1 MNEDYS
7 VRLRPVTVILSKPSA
22 ACLKASGCSGLS
34 KNLTM
39 DKHRPD
45 VATRQHS
52 HPENLLEYLNSTN
65 KNRITPFIPH
75 YCKCSPSIYLSL

>member
-1 MNEDYS
+1 
-7 VRLRPVTVILSKPSA
+7 
-22 ACLKASGCSGLS
+22 
-34 KNLTM
+34 M

-75 YCKCSPSIYLSL
+75 YCKCSLSIYLSLSNHTSHNTPTHPTAPLAILLPETKKHRERRRPCPPE